1 MGAMANALPGE
12 VCGEVKGTVNHTYIG
27 GVNPRKPDGYFVYYE
42 FPSGGTGAF
51 LEGDGNNAVSEYSVG
66 DFGTIQPV
74 EAIENEFPLSVERC
88 EIRVDSGGDGK
99 TRGGFGMRRDVRLLS
114 SRATFSVL
122 SDKNIVAPYGVFGGF
137 SGAPNRFT
145 VIRNGQEIEPSPLPG
160 KISGFELL
168 EGDIVVERT
177 SGGGGYG
184 DPLERDPMSVLNDV
198 REEYLTLE
206 TAEKRYGVVIDKGEI
221 KWEETQRL
229 RQKMKEE
236 RLFVQV
242 SALEYELVNGRR
254 IVEMGSETAKR
265 IGVSDGDLFECVNPH
280 GAPLRG
286 WARICPDLDGSVCRI
301 GRIGLKLLKLRPGDK
316 AELRRLRGV

>member
-1 MGAMANALPGE
+1 
-12 VCGEVKGTVNHTYIG
+12 
-27 GVNPRKPDGYFVYYE
+27 
-42 FPSGGTGAF
+42 
-51 LEGDGNNAVSEYSVG
+51 
-66 DFGTIQPV
+66 
-74 EAIENEFPLSVERC
+74 
-88 EIRVDSGGDGK
+88 
-99 TRGGFGMRRDVRLLS
+99 
-114 SRATFSVL
+114 
-122 SDKNIVAPYGVFGGF
+122 
-137 SGAPNRFT
+137 
-145 VIRNGQEIEPSPLPG
+145 
-160 KISGFELL
+160 
-168 EGDIVVERT
+168 
-177 SGGGGYG
+177 
-184 DPLERDPMSVLNDV
+184 MSVLNDV